1 MKKKEEEDRLS
12 PNIRDS
18 ATRSV
23 LREKLQHLEKS
34 LDTTTEEEEDETS
47 IDESFKR
54 LFTSLRNG
62 AVR

>member
-18 ATRSV
+18 ASRSV

-34 LDTTTEEEEDETS
+34 LDTTEEEEDETS